1 MNGIVIGNYS
11 LVNDYYDQE
20 EIRLGNLPLNLRIEE
35 ENDCVKLNENIWKSI
50 YIGNN
55 LCNSITGDLHIENYA
70 NLVYIIVKPES
81 LKNLNSLII
90 SNNPVLYNIATGN
103 NYVNNPIGAFY
114 NVKTVEISRLIKY
127 VYIID

>member
-35 ENDCVKLNENIWKSI
+35 ENDCVKLNNNEWKSI
-50 YIGNN
+50 YVASG
-55 LCNSITGDLHIENYA
+55 LCNSMRGDLHIENYA

-90 SNNPVLYNIATGN
+90 SNDPVLYSIATGN